1 MRFPV
6 RKLLLALPLL
16 LVACHRDSRPL
27 LNGRVEAYLTDLG
40 PRVGGRLVE
49 LNVREGQR
57 VKAGELLAKVVAE
70 ELDAAVLRDEAGFD
84 SADAKR
90 LELDR
95 GTRAEQ
101 VAQGEAR
108 VRDAE
113 AALKLAEENL
123 QRTKRLVGD
132 KVLSQAE
139 LDRITAERDRA
150 AAALNLQTKALAELR
165 AGARIEQRQAGG
177 AEARKAR
184 AVLQQSRVQAG
195 FTEVR
200 APFDGVVTHRLREPG
215 SVLGAGQPVLTLARL
230 DQLWVRIYLPQSIQA
245 QARLGTPV
253 TVLTQD
259 HRSLEASLDEIAAE
273 SEFTPKMVESR
284 EERVNLVYPARVILP
299 GGWDKGLVPGVAVD
313 VRLGAEPR

>member
-1 MRFPV
+1 M
-6 RKLLLALPLL
+6 RKLLLVLPLL
-16 LVACHRDSRPL
+16 MTACHKDDRPL

-49 LNVREGQR
+49 LTVREGQR
-57 VKAGELLAKVVAE
+57 VKAGDLLARISAE
-70 ELDAAVLRDEAGFD
+70 ELDAAVLRDQAGFD

-95 GTRAEQ
+95 GTRIEQ

-123 QRTKRLVGD
+123 RRTQRLVGD

-139 LDRITAERDRA
+139 LDRVTAERDRA
-150 AAALNLQTKALAELR
+150 AAALNLQAKSLAELK

-215 SVLGAGQPVLTLARL
+215 SVIGAGQPVLTLARL
-230 DQLWVRIYLPQSIQA
+230 DQLWVRIYLPQALQS

-253 TVLTQD
+253 TVLTAD
-259 HRSLEASLDEIAAE
+259 ARSLEATLDEIASE

-284 EERVNLVYPARVILP
+284 EERVNLVYPARVNLVN
-299 GGWDKGLVPGVAVD
+299 GWDKGLVPGVAVD
-313 VRLGAEPR
+313 VRLGTAAR

>member
-1 MRFPV
+1 MR
-6 RKLLLALPLL
+6 RILLLLPFALL
-16 LVACHRDSRPL
+16 ACHRDTRPL

-49 LNVREGQR
+49 LKVREGQR
-57 VKAGELLAKVVAE
+57 VKAGDLLARVAAE
-70 ELDAAVLRDEAGFD
+70 ELDAAVLRDQAGFD

-95 GTRAEQ
+95 GSRAEDI
-101 VAQGEAR
+101 AQGEAR

-123 QRTKRLVGD
+123 KRTTSLASDRII
-132 KVLSQAE
+132 SQAE
-139 LDRITAERDRA
+139 MDRVTSERDRA
-150 AAALNLQTKALAELR
+150 AATVNLQAKALIELR

-177 AEARKAR
+177 AEARKAQ
-184 AVLQQSRVQAG
+184 AVLHQSRVQVG

-200 APFDGVVTHRLREPG
+200 APFDGVVTLRLREPG
-215 SVLGAGQPVLTLARL
+215 SVISAGQPVLTLARL
-230 DQLWVRIYLPQSIQA
+230 DQLWVRIYLPQAMQS
-245 QARLGTPV
+245 QARLGAPV
-253 TVLTQD
+253 TIVTSD
-259 HRSLEASLDEIAAE
+259 NRSLEATLDEVSSE

-299 GGWDKGLVPGVAVD
+299 QGWDKGLVPGMAVD
-313 VRLGAEPR
+313 VRLETPPQ

>member
-1 MRFPV
+1 MRQA
-6 RKLLLALPLL
+6 LLLLSLLPALL
-16 LVACHRDSRPL
+16 LGCRRDERPL
-27 LNGRVEAYLTDLG
+27 VNGRVEAYLTDLG

-49 LNVREGQR
+49 LSVREGQL
-57 VKAGELLAKVVAE
+57 VKAGDLLARVSAE
-70 ELDAAVLRDEAGFD
+70 ELDAAVLRDQAAFD

-95 GTRAEQ
+95 GTRLEQ

-113 AALKLAEENL
+113 AALTLAEENL
-123 QRTKRLVGD
+123 RRTLRLVGD
-132 KVLSQAE
+132 RVLSQAE
-139 LDRITAERDRA
+139 LDRATAERDRA
-150 AAALNLQTKALAELR
+150 AAALNLQAKALAELK

-177 AEARKAR
+177 AEARKAQ

-215 SVLGAGQPVLTLARL
+215 SVLGAGQPVLTLARR
-230 DQLWVRIYLPQSIQA
+230 DQLWVRIYLPQALQVQS
-245 QARLGTPV
+245 RLGTAV
-253 TVLTQD
+253 TVLTAD
-259 HRSLEASLDEIAAE
+259 GRELAATLDEVASE
-273 SEFTPKMVESR
+273 SEFSPKMVESR
-284 EERVNLVYPARVILP
+284 EERVNLVYPARVNLP

-313 VRLGAEPR
+313 VRLGAPAR